1 MLLWNRESCRTEI
14 VPEAKMKNPKQSNH
28 ATTAFARPLP
38 GVNIKAPRQKKDAA
52 PKYAMPSYPVSP
64 AIVRTALNHTAEL
77 TPEQKHFLR
86 VERIA
91 EKWFARV
98 VEALAQYRRLP
109 PAPQYFE
116 IRPRHKVL
124 LLRLK
129 SWHWRYKLSLAEIM
143 EMILSYYDA
152 SKRGRAIAK
161 KPHKHAWWGA
171 NIAQLVGD
179 RAHQILLDA
188 MAERYP
194 DNEHISMWRCEQ
206 QRIIVDIIAPTE
218 MFDWQLDPINSAA
231 PYRAS
236 LAEYRKNFDRVERMA
251 LKRPFP
257 GNPWT
262 YEWQR
267 EAR

>member
-14 VPEAKMKNPKQSNH
+14 VPEAKMKNPKQH

-38 GVNIKAPRQKKDAA
+38 GVKIKARRRKKDAA

-64 AIVRTALNHTAEL
+64 AIVRAALNHAAEL
-77 TPEQKHFLR
+77 TPEQKRFLKI
-86 VERIA
+86 ERIA

-98 VEALAQYRRLP
+98 VEALAQYRNLP
-109 PAPQYFE
+109 PAQQYFE
-116 IRPRHKVL
+116 IKPRHKVL

-143 EMILSYYDA
+143 EMILSHFDA

-161 KPHKHAWWGA
+161 RPHTSAWWGVSVY
-171 NIAQLVGD
+171 QLTGN
-179 RAHQILLDA
+179 RAHEILLDTLRQ
-188 MAERYP
+188 RYP
-194 DNEHISMWRCEQ
+194 NNEHISMWRCEQ

-236 LAEYRKNFDRVERMA
+236 IAQYRKNFDHVKRMA

-262 YEWQR
+262 YGWGDE
-267 EAR
+267 